1 MCLLHV
7 GKVEPT
13 VRGGEHEKLFNL
25 THSRSLSSNIPAT
38 CKVSSPSKA
47 CLADRILQY
56 IYIQESAQVLEC
68 RPVITI
74 GDDIML

>member
-1 MCLLHV
+1 MRLLHI
-7 GKVEPT
+7 GMVELTIP
-13 VRGGEHEKLFNL
+13 GGEHEKLFSL

-47 CLADRILQY
+47 CLAARILQY